1 MQAVATQSA
10 HSSKAA
16 VLNFGLKSV
25 VLVLTL
31 AFLGVISWNLRDTTV
46 HEGDRAP
53 NFAVRTDQGREIT
66 PVNFG
71 GKILVLNFWASWCPP
86 CVTETPSLSAFQRK
100 YRDKGIVVLGVSIDK
115 NDQKYSRFLQ
125 RFHVAFDTFRD
136 PDATISSNFG
146 TFQIPETYVIK
157 DGRVVKKYISDQNW
171 MGDDVD
177 HYIESL
183 L

>member
-1 MQAVATQSA
+1 
-10 HSSKAA
+10 
-16 VLNFGLKSV
+16 
-25 VLVLTL
+25 
-31 AFLGVISWNLRDTTV
+31 
-46 HEGDRAP
+46 
-53 NFAVRTDQGREIT
+53 
-66 PVNFG
+66 
-71 GKILVLNFWASWCPP
+71 
-86 CVTETPSLSAFQRK
+86 
-100 YRDKGIVVLGVSIDK
+100 VSIDK